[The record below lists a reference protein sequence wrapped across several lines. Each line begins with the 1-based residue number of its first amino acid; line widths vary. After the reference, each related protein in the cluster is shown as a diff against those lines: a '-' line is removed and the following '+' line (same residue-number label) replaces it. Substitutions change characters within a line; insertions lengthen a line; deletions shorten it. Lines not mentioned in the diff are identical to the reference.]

1 MLSLETML
9 LARYAEVL
17 PDGTITAIGAGI
29 STLVR
34 PPEVDLQL
42 FVVATM
48 LSDGP
53 PGVAQHR
60 FYCKMRS
67 PEGEA
72 MLELALDVS
81 VEGGAR
87 RRLPLVFPI
96 PVTQA
101 MHPGEWSIEL
111 SGPEELKVVLLE
123 VGTA

>member
-17 PDGTITAIGAGI
+17 PDGTITAIGAGV
-29 STLVR
+29 SALVR
-34 PPEVDLQL
+34 PPETDLQL

-48 LSDGP
+48 LADGP
-53 PGVAQHR
+53 PGMSQHR
-60 FYCKMRS
+60 LYCKMRS
-67 PEGEA
+67 PQGET
-72 MLELALDVS
+72 MLELSLDVT

-101 MHPGEWSIEL
+101 MQPGEWSIEL
-111 SGPEELKVVLLE
+111 SGPEELKVVLLD
-123 VGTA
+123 VATA